1 MPGIRG
7 RITGENASSYEEFA
21 AQNTYQDYSQRQNE
35 TTWRQRLDEEY
46 AYKKALEEKFGKDA
60 LESNKQAQD
69 LYYKYKKKSEEKLLR
84 EQIKSELELKKKAG
98 IQLTEKEKNQLSA
111 ANKPTKEEWMNNQ
124 PSKQDKW
131 QGSIVRAIEN
141 AASAVGTAIKQL
153 TQQVDNYIGTYNS
166 YAAGITTRLQGSG
179 KTFADISNTISRNL
193 AVSPY
198 VKQTEVLE
206 KLNGLV
212 SAGISYN
219 VEQRAFLSAMTD
231 KMVATFDAADATLLR
246 IIRLQQADS
255 TIARMGMESALNKF
269 LNATYEDT
277 SYLTDVYNNVESSLV
292 DAISQL
298 SVSAGTEFEYVVQK
312 WLGSLYSV
320 GMDEGT
326 LTSIAEGINYLAS
339 GNVQGLSSNTQLQN
353 LMVMGAN
360 QAGLN
365 YASMLTG
372 GISTTD
378 LNKLLAGIVSYAQE
392 LAGTENLVVK
402 NQYAQLFGLTMSDMT
417 ALLQMGDD
425 LSYVIEQELDYA
437 DAIKETE
444 NQLRTVGSRV
454 PLATM
459 IQNVVDN
466 VMYSAAMGIANNTGT
481 YVTWLVTNLVEQ
493 ATGGINIPSIG
504 AFVMGTG
511 VNLDLNTSVTQ
522 LMKTGLIGFSLLG
535 QIGNIIGSISSGGG
549 LDLSAWGA
557 SDYTSR
563 GTGFTGITAGVQETT
578 SQSLT
583 VGNSSGSDI
592 SSGSITQAQNE
603 ATQSV
608 SGTDQ
613 GEGKDSAEE
622 IRQNVA
628 TITMIL
634 QSIFDGNN
642 AIRVSVQ
649 NYGLTTPSASGM

>member
-1 MPGIRG
+1 MPIRG
-7 RITGENASSYEEFA
+7 RVTGENASSYEEFA
-21 AQNTYQDYSQRQNE
+21 AQNTYQDYSQKQKE
-35 TTWRQRLDEEY
+35 TTWKQRLDEEY
-46 AYKKALEEKFGKDA
+46 AYKAALEAKFGEDA
-60 LESNKQAQD
+60 LKNNKKAQD
-69 LYYKYKKKSEEKLLR
+69 LYYKYKEQYEKKFQQQQRKA
-84 EQIKSELELKKKAG
+84 ELEASKKLGTQTK
-98 IQLTEKEKNQLSA
+98 KEKKQLNA
-111 ANKPTKEEWMNNQ
+111 IDKEEWKAQ
-124 PSKQDKW
+124 QSSTGQKW
-131 QGSIVRAIEN
+131 QKSIVGAIEN
-141 AASAVGTAIKQL
+141 STKDIGEAISKL
-153 TQQVDNYIGTYNS
+153 TQQVDTYIGTYNS

-179 KTFADISNTISRNL
+179 KTFSDISNTISRNL

-206 KLNGLV
+206 KLNELV

-219 VEQRAFLSAMTD
+219 VEQRAFLSSMTD

-298 SVSAGTEFEYVVQK
+298 SVSAGAEFEYVVQK

-339 GNVQGLSSNTQLQN
+339 GNVQGLSSSTQLQN

-372 GISTTD
+372 GISTID
-378 LNKLLAGIVSYAQE
+378 LNKLLAGIVSYVQD

-425 LSYVIEQELDYA
+425 LSYVIEQELGYA
-437 DAIKETE
+437 AAIAETE
-444 NQLRTVGSRV
+444 SQLRTVGSRV

-459 IQNVVDN
+459 IRNVFDN
-466 VMYSAAMGIANNTGT
+466 VMYSAAISIANNTGT

-493 ATGGINIPSIG
+493 ATGGINIPAIG
-504 AFVMGTG
+504 AFVLGNG
-511 VNLDLNTSVTQ
+511 VNLDLNTTVTQ
-522 LMKTGLIGFSLLG
+522 LLKTGIIGFSLLG

-563 GTGFTGITAGVQETT
+563 GTGFTGITSGVQETT

-603 ATQSV
+603 STQSV

-613 GEGKDSAEE
+613 SEGEESAEE

-634 QSIFDGNN
+634 ESIFDGNN
-642 AIRVSVQ
+642 AIRVSVE

>member
-1 MPGIRG
+1 MAGIRG
-7 RITGENASSYEEFA
+7 KITGENASSYEEFA
-21 AQNTYQDYSQRQNE
+21 ANYTYQDYSQRQNE
-35 TTWRQRLDEEY
+35 VTWRQRLDEEY

-60 LESNKQAQD
+60 LENNKQAQD
-69 LYYKYKKKSEEKLLR
+69 LFYKYRKKSEEKLLK
-84 EQIKSELELKKKAG
+84 EQVKAELELKKKAG

-111 ANKPTKEEWMNNQ
+111 ANKPTKEEWKNSQ
-124 PSKQDKW
+124 PSKQEKW
-131 QGSIVRAIEN
+131 QGSMIKAIEN
-141 AASAVGTAIKQL
+141 AASAVGAAIKQL

-206 KLNGLV
+206 KLNELV
-212 SAGISYN
+212 SAGINYN

-277 SYLTDVYNNVESSLV
+277 SYLTDVYNSVEGSLV

-298 SVSAGTEFEYVVQK
+298 SVSEGTEFEYVVQK

-339 GNVQGLSSNTQLQN
+339 GNVQGLSSNPQLQN

-365 YASMLTG
+365 YASMLTSS
-372 GISTTD
+372 ISITD
-378 LNKLLAGIVSYAQE
+378 LNKLLAGIVSYAQD
-392 LAGTENLVVK
+392 LAGTKNLVVK

-444 NQLRTVGSRV
+444 NQLRTVGTRV

-459 IQNVVDN
+459 IQNVFDN
-466 VMYSAAMGIANNTGT
+466 VMYSAAMGIAGNTGT

-493 ATGGINIPSIG
+493 ATGGINIPAIG
-504 AFVMGTG
+504 AFVMGNG
-511 VNLDLNTSVTQ
+511 INLDLNTSVTQ
-522 LMKTGLIGFSLLG
+522 LLKTGIIGFSLLG

-603 ATQSV
+603 ATQSI

-613 GEGKDSAEE
+613 GEGEDSAEE
-622 IRQNVA
+622 IRENVA

-642 AIRVSVQ
+642 SIRVSVQ

>member
-7 RITGENASSYEEFA
+7 KVTGENASSYEEFA
-21 AQNTYQDYSQRQNE
+21 AQNTYQDYSQKQKE
-35 TTWRQRLDEEY
+35 TTWKQRLDEEY
-46 AYKKALEEKFGKDA
+46 AYKAALEAKFGADA
-60 LESNKQAQD
+60 LKNNKKAQD
-69 LYYKYKKKSEEKLLR
+69 LFNKYKQQQEKKNQQQQRKA
-84 EQIKSELELKKKAG
+84 ELEASKKLG
-98 IQLTEKEKNQLSA
+98 TQ
-111 ANKPTKEEWMNNQ
+111 TKEEKKELNAINKEEWKAQQ
-124 PSKQDKW
+124 PSTGEKW
-131 QGSIVRAIEN
+131 QKSIVGAIEN
-141 AASAVGTAIKQL
+141 SAKAVGEAISKL
-153 TQQVDNYIGTYNS
+153 TQQVDTYIGTYNS

-206 KLNGLV
+206 KLNELV

-277 SYLTDVYNNVESSLV
+277 SYLTDVYNSVEGSLV

-298 SVSAGTEFEYVVQK
+298 SVNAGTEFEYVVQK

-320 GMDEGT
+320 GMDQGT

-437 DAIKETE
+437 DAIAETQ
-444 NQLRTVGSRV
+444 NQLRTVGTRV

-459 IQNVVDN
+459 IQNVFDN
-466 VMYSAAMGIANNTGT
+466 VMYSAAMGIASNTGT

-493 ATGGINIPSIG
+493 ATGGINIPAIG
-504 AFVMGTG
+504 AFVMGNG
-511 VNLDLNTSVTQ
+511 INLDLNTSVTQ
-522 LMKTGLIGFSLLG
+522 LLKTGIIGFSLLG

-592 SSGSITQAQNE
+592 SSGSITQAENE
-603 ATQSV
+603 ATQSI

-613 GEGKDSAEE
+613 GEGEDSAEE

-642 AIRVSVQ
+642 SIRVSVQ